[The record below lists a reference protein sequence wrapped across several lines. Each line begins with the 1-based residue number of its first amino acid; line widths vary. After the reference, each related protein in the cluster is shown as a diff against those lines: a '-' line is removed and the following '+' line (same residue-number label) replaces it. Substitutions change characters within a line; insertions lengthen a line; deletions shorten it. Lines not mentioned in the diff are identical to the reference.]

1 MKIKE
6 ILCEQELNPENKK
19 SYRYSNKKLI
29 EKIYEE
35 KKETNVIKILEL
47 TFEELFIIYR
57 RKLNNSEDIKKI
69 EEIKDKII
77 GLDLLEEN
85 NKYKDIEYLIKELEK
100 KHEEEYIKEV
110 IKACLE
116 YENLLIKKKK
126 NKNKK

>member
-85 NKYKDIEYLIKELEK
+85 NKYKDIEYLIKEVEK